1 MAARQG
7 KWRVTVENSS
17 TMVMGAQE
25 ELIGPVTSVDEFDS
39 LDAALELAWEKYK
52 TLHHKVT

>member
-1 MAARQG
+1 MTATGQG

-17 TMVMGAQE
+17 ITEMGAQE
-25 ELIGPVTSVDEFDS
+25 KLIGTYTHEFDS